1 MYQDFYGL
9 SSPPFSTTPDTRFFL
24 ELNNVR
30 VLFKELLATLNGPD
44 GFMLVRGK
52 PGMGKTILCRKLL
65 NALYCHR
72 SRYRVI
78 HLAHP
83 RLSEKNFLSAIALEL
98 GLDES
103 TLDSLED
110 SVAEELQKS
119 AGQGLLNALIID
131 EAQTMPDETLAGLR
145 RLAAR
150 KAQSGHLL
158 RVVLF
163 AQPTQQRNL
172 RQSRTDILAD
182 RITMERSL
190 GPLREADTS
199 TYINLR
205 LTRAG
210 YQGPGLFTPRAMQLI
225 AGASRGIPRLINLLA
240 HKALLQAAQEGAR
253 KVNKAHVRQAIAR
266 TEAAEKA
273 NRHPAKDWIERI
285 SGR

>member
-1 MYQDFYGL
+1 MYQDFHGL

-24 ELNNVR
+24 ELNNAR

-44 GFMLVRGK
+44 GFMLVLGK

-83 RLSEKNFLSAIALEL
+83 RLSERDFLSAIALEL

-103 TLDSLED
+103 TLEALEGGV
-110 SVAEELQKS
+110 VAELQKS
-119 AGQGLLNALIID
+119 AERGLINALIID

-145 RLAAR
+145 RLADHR
-150 KAQSGHLL
+150 SPSGNQL

-163 AQPTQQRNL
+163 AQHTQQKNL
-172 RQSRTDILAD
+172 RESRSRILAD

-190 GPLREADTS
+190 GPLRDADTS

-210 YQGPGLFTPRAMQLI
+210 YQGTGLFTPRAIQLI

-240 HKALLQAAQEGAR
+240 HKSLLQATQEGAR
-253 KVNKAHVRQAIAR
+253 KVNKDHVRLAIAR
-266 TEAAEKA
+266 TEAAAKDE
-273 NRHPAKDWIERI
+273 RHPAKDWTERI

>member
-9 SSPPFSTTPDTRFFL
+9 SSQPFSTTPDTRFFL
-24 ELNNVR
+24 ELNNAR

-72 SRYRVI
+72 TRYRVV

-83 RLSEKNFLSAIALEL
+83 RLSERNFLSAIALEL

-103 TLDSLED
+103 TLTSLEGAV
-110 SVAEELQKS
+110 VAELQRS
-119 AGQGLLNALIID
+119 ADQGLINTLIID
-131 EAQTMPDETLAGLR
+131 EAQTMPDETIVGLR
-145 RLAAR
+145 RLADQRTA
-150 KAQSGHLL
+150 SGNLL

-163 AQPTQQRNL
+163 AQPTQQKNL
-172 RQSRTDILAD
+172 RQSRSRLLAD

-199 TYINLR
+199 AYINLR

-210 YQGPGLFTPRAMQLI
+210 YQGPGLFTPRAIQMI

-240 HKALLQAAQEGAR
+240 HKALLHAAQEKAT
-253 KVNKAHVRQAIAR
+253 KVTKDHVRQAIAR
-266 TEAAEKA
+266 TEAAEKDEHLA
-273 NRHPAKDWIERI
+273 ARDWIERI
-285 SGR
+285 AGR

>member
-1 MYQDFYGL
+1 MYQDYFGL
-9 SSPPFSTTPDTRFFL
+9 ASTPFSTTPDTRFFL
-24 ELNNVR
+24 ELNNAR

-52 PGMGKTILCRKLL
+52 PGMGKTMLCRKLL

-83 RLSEKNFLSAIALEL
+83 RLSERNFFSAIALEL

-103 TLDSLED
+103 TLGSLEEG
-110 SVAEELQKS
+110 VAQELQSS
-119 AGQGLLNALIID
+119 ADKGLINVLIID
-131 EAQTMPDETLAGLR
+131 EAQTMPDEALLGLR
-145 RLAAR
+145 RLADR
-150 KAQSGHLL
+150 KAKSGQLI

-172 RQSRTDILAD
+172 RQSRSRILAD

-190 GPLREADTS
+190 GPLRETDTA
-199 TYINLR
+199 TYITLR

-210 YQGPGLFTPRAMQLI
+210 YQGAGLFTPRAMQLI

-240 HKALLQAAQEGAR
+240 HKSLQLAAQEGVR
-253 KVNKAHVRQAIAR
+253 KVNKDHVRQAIAR

-273 NRHPAKDWIERI
+273 THSPAKEWIERF

>member
-9 SSPPFSTTPDTRFFL
+9 SSSPFSTTPDTRFFL
-24 ELNNVR
+24 ELNNAR

-44 GFMLVRGK
+44 GFMLVLGK

-72 SRYRVI
+72 SRYRVV

-83 RLSEKNFLSAIALEL
+83 RLSQRNFLSAIALEL

-103 TLDSLED
+103 ILDSLED
-110 SVAEELQKS
+110 AVVAELQKS
-119 AGQGLLNALIID
+119 AGKGLINALIID
-131 EAQTMPDETLAGLR
+131 EAQSMPDETIVGLR
-145 RLAAR
+145 RLADHGTP
-150 KAQSGHLL
+150 SGNLL

-163 AQPTQQRNL
+163 AQPTPQKNL
-172 RQSRTDILAD
+172 RPSRSRVLAD

-210 YQGPGLFTPRAMQLI
+210 YQGAGLFTPRSIQLI

-240 HKALLQAAQEGAR
+240 HKALLLAAQEGAS
-253 KVNKAHVRQAIAR
+253 KVNKDHVRQAIAR
-266 TEAAEKA
+266 TEAAEKDE
-273 NRHPAKDWIERI
+273 RHAAKDWIERI
-285 SGR
+285 AGG